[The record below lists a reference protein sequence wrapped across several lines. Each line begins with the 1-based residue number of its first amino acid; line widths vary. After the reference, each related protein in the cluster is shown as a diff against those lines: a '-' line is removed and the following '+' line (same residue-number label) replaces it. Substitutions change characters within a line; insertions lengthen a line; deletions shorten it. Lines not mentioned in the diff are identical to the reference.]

1 MLPDTNVLVA
11 AFRADHPHHAVAVRW
26 LQGALDSAANSQR
39 LLLPMAVISGFLRL
53 VTNVKIF
60 HDASTPEHAVE
71 FIDWLTDAPGASLLS
86 DAQEWPEFRALVLGK
101 NLVGN
106 HIPDAWLASL
116 AISLGEPFASF
127 DKGFSRL
134 LPRSLLTL
142 LPVK

>member
-11 AFRADHPHHAVAVRW
+11 AFRADHPHHAVAARW
-26 LQGALDSAANSQR
+26 LEGAVNSADTSQR
-39 LLLPMAVISGFLRL
+39 LLLPMAVISGFLLL

-60 HDASTPEHAVE
+60 LDASTPEQAVE
-71 FIDWLTDAPGASLLS
+71 FIDWLTDAPGVSLLG
-86 DAQEWPEFRALVLGK
+86 DAQAWTEFRTLVLGK
-101 NLVGN
+101 KLAGN

-134 LPRSLLTL
+134 LPRNLLTL